1 MNVFVLCT
9 GRSGSMTFAKACEA
23 ITNYTSA
30 HESRIKLLGEERV
43 AYPLQH
49 IEIDNRLIW
58 FAGALDKKYGT
69 NAFYVHLQRD
79 ANAVAHSFN
88 KRWNNN
94 FSIIKA
100 YAETML
106 FQRLEE
112 LMPQDRLAICRDYVD
127 TVNANITS
135 FLSNK
140 PQKMTIHLEQIEAQF
155 PVLWESIQ
163 AEGNLE
169 AALAT
174 FQQKHN
180 SDSSNTAVQSQSL
193 LRDWY
198 KKLSKR

>member
-1 MNVFVLCT
+1 
-9 GRSGSMTFAKACEA
+9 MTFAKACEA

-140 PQKMTIHLEQIEAQF
+140 PQKMTIHLEQIEA
-155 PVLWESIQ
+155 
-163 AEGNLE
+163 
-169 AALAT
+169 
-174 FQQKHN
+174 
-180 SDSSNTAVQSQSL
+180 
-193 LRDWY
+193 
-198 KKLSKR
+198 